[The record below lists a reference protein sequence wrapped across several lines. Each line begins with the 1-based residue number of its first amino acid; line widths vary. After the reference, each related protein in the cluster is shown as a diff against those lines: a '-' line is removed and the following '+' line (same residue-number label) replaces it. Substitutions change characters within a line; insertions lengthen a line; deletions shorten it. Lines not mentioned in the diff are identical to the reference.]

1 MDESFDIYDDI
12 AAEKKDDD
20 IYGDLPTQKQTYQ
33 VTYSEVFLTIIGEYT
48 FTRARSKGKYP

>member
-20 IYGDLPTQKQTYQ
+20 IYGDLPTQKQTFQ
-33 VTYSEVFLTIIGEYT
+33 VFL
-48 FTRARSKGKYP
+48 